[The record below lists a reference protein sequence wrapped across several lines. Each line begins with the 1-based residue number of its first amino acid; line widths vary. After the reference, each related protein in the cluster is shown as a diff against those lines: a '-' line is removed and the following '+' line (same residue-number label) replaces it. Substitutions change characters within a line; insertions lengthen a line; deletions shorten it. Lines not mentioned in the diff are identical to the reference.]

1 MFQYV
6 TNKQKS
12 TQGKGRDGKVITI
25 GGMIGA
31 GKTTI
36 TNLLAEELGFKPFY
50 ENVEDNA
57 ILPLFYTSTPEEQ
70 QLKRYPFLL
79 QLEFL
84 NSRFSVIK
92 EALRGSQDVIMD
104 RSIYEDWYFAR
115 VNADLGSISEQ
126 EFMLYEKLLNN
137 MMEELKEL
145 PKKSPDLMVYLKIS
159 FEKTLE
165 RIGKRGRDFEQDE
178 GLYDYYHEL
187 WKNYDEWVTAH
198 YAESDVLILDMDVI
212 DVEAHPEQRQMI
224 VDEVMKVYSRLDAP
238 DKQTVFS

>member
-1 MFQYV
+1 MFDYINN
-6 TNKQKS
+6 T
-12 TQGKGRDGKVITI
+12 TTTGGKERDGRVITI

-36 TNLLAEELGFKPFY
+36 TNLLANELGFQPFY
-50 ENVEDNA
+50 EKVEGNE

-92 EALRGSQDVIMD
+92 DALRGHQDVIMD

-115 VNADLGSISEQ
+115 VNTDLGSISEQ
-126 EFMLYEKLLNN
+126 EFKLYEKLLQN
-137 MMEELKEL
+137 MMEELQEL
-145 PKKSPDLMVYLKIS
+145 PKKTPDLMVYLKIS

-165 RIGKRGRDFEQDE
+165 RIGKRGRDFEQDA
-178 GLYDYYHEL
+178 GLYNYYYAL
-187 WKNYDEWVTAH
+187 WENYDKWVYEH
-198 YAESDVLILDMDVI
+198 YSESDVLIIDMDEI
-212 DVEAHPEQRQMI
+212 DVETHPEHAALI
-224 VDEVMKVYSRLDAP
+224 VERV
-238 DKQTVFS
+238 KQAYAALNQLALAFAE